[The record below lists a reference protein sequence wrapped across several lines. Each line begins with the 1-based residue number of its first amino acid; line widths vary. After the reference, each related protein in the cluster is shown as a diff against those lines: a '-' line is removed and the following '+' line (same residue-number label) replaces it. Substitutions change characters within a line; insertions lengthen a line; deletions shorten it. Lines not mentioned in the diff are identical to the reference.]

1 MPTSHTPLPRQQ
13 CTESSCPYAGDFGVI
28 KTKLDAI
35 DKKIDEIAVLGGT
48 TNDRLRFL
56 ENSQARV
63 NGMESQRKW
72 DVKTIVMMAM
82 FILSFL
88 GVLLTVVR
96 DFNT

>member
-1 MPTSHTPLPRQQ
+1 MPTSRQSSPQDQ
-13 CTESSCPYAGDFGVI
+13 CVQVNCPYAEEFGVI

-35 DKKIDEIAVLGGT
+35 DKKIDELAVLGGT

-56 ENSQARV
+56 ENSQARST
-63 NGMESQRKW
+63 GMESQRKW

-88 GVLLTVVR
+88 GVLLTVVK
-96 DFNT
+96 DFNI

>member
-1 MPTSHTPLPRQQ
+1 MPTSRQSSSQDQ
-13 CTESSCPYAGDFGVI
+13 CIQANCPYAGDFGVI

-88 GVLLTVVR
+88 GVLMTVIK